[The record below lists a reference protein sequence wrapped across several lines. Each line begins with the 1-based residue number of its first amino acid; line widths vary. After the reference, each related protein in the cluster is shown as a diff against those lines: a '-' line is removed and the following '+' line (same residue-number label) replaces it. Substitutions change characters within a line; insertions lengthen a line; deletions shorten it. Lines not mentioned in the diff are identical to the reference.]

1 MALPSQVGLG
11 LLLCPLGSN
20 IIVRT
25 ASCSIGI
32 ALPVY
37 KTFKAIEEKDQD
49 EQQRWLLY
57 WAAYGS
63 FSLAEVFADKLL
75 SWFPLYHHVK
85 FAFLVWLQLPSANG
99 AKNLYMSHLRPFL
112 LKHQAILDQIVDFIY
127 SQLSKFVSAHQAK
140 IQFAKTIS
148 LEILTSAYQ
157 FVRGMMHPMQK
168 QPNPNA
174 AIEGPPRRIEELE
187 SDKED

>member
-1 MALPSQVGLG
+1 MALPTQVGLG

-75 SWFPLYHHVK
+75 SWFPLYYHVK

-99 AKNLYMSHLRPFL
+99 AKDLYMSHLRPFL

-140 IQFAKTIS
+140 IQFAKAIS

-157 FVRGMMHPMQK
+157 FVRGTMHPMQK

-174 AIEGPPRRIEELE
+174 AIEGPPR
-187 SDKED
+187 

>member
-1 MALPSQVGLG
+1 MALPTQVGLG

-75 SWFPLYHHVK
+75 SWFPLYYHVK

-99 AKNLYMSHLRPFL
+99 AKDLYMSHLRPFL

-127 SQLSKFVSAHQAK
+127 SQLSKFVSTHQAK

-157 FVRGMMHPMQK
+157 FVRGTMHPMQK

>member
-1 MALPSQVGLG
+1 MALPTQVGLG

-75 SWFPLYHHVK
+75 SWY
-85 FAFLVWLQLPSANG
+85 
-99 AKNLYMSHLRPFL
+99 
-112 LKHQAILDQIVDFIY
+112 
-127 SQLSKFVSAHQAK
+127 
-140 IQFAKTIS
+140 
-148 LEILTSAYQ
+148 
-157 FVRGMMHPMQK
+157 
-168 QPNPNA
+168 
-174 AIEGPPRRIEELE
+174 
-187 SDKED
+187 